1 MKFLCKT
8 IVAALCGIAT
18 FGAAHAA
25 ETISGGRYGNV
36 HLTKPTGAMTGFVV
50 LFSEK
55 SGWSPADSQAA
66 DALAAKGAMVIGVD
80 TMRYA
85 ARVKADKDPYERKC
99 HNLVGDAE
107 NMSHQLERTVQTDH
121 YYAPILV
128 GAGQGATL
136 AESALKQAPDNTV
149 AGAVSLAPD
158 AKLDA
163 RFNPCPPD
171 PTIIHA
177 AGLPGFME
185 RAATLEAGRSKADAL
200 VAMTAPHLKKPA
212 APAAAA
218 TTQPAAKKSDAA
230 HDSDV
235 SDLPL
240 IELRAAQPTDLL
252 AIVISGDGGW
262 RDLDKTMALAL
273 QKDGVSVIGIDS
285 LRYFWSEKTP
295 QQTAND
301 IARVIRAYN
310 ARWHTT
316 HVALVGYSFGADVM
330 PFAYNRLPD
339 AVRSQVSYIS
349 LMGFSPAADFQ
360 IRVTGWL
367 GMPASEKALKV
378 RPEFDKLPPPMVQ
391 CIYGEK
397 EEDTLCPQLTKTG
410 IEVVKLPGDHHFG
423 GDYDALARRILAGWR
438 KQIAARQGK
447 PA

>member
-1 MKFLCKT
+1 MTFLCKK
-8 IVAALCGIAT
+8 AAAFAT
-18 FGAAHAA
+18 AAVCAVSWLGAARAA
-25 ETISGGRYGNV
+25 ESIPGGRYGQV
-36 HLTKPTGAMTGFVV
+36 MLTKPAGDMTGFVV

-55 SGWSPADSQAA
+55 SGWSPSDQQAA

-80 TMRYA
+80 TLKYA
-85 ARVKADKDPYERKC
+85 VQVKADKSEKEC

-107 NMSHQLERTVQTDH
+107 NMSHQLERTVQTNH
-121 YYAPILV
+121 YYSPILA
-128 GAGQGATL
+128 GTGQGAAL
-136 AESALKQAPDNTV
+136 AESSLRQAPDNTV
-149 AGAVSLAPD
+149 AGAVSLNAD
-158 AKLDA
+158 AQLDA
-163 RFNPCPPD
+163 RFDPCPPD

-177 AGLPGFME
+177 KGLPGFLE
-185 RAATLEAGRSKADAL
+185 RAAAPQPGHSKADAL
-200 VAMTAPHLKKPA
+200 VALTAPHLKKAEPVA
-212 APAAAA
+212 EG
-218 TTQPAAKKSDAA
+218 
-230 HDSDV
+230 DV

-240 IELRAAQPTDLL
+240 IELRADKPTDLL

-273 QKDGVSVIGIDS
+273 QRDGVSVIGIDS

-301 IARVIRAYN
+301 LARVIRFYN
-310 ARWHTT
+310 ARWHTS
-316 HVALVGYSFGADVM
+316 HVALLGYSFGADVM

-339 AVRSQVSYIS
+339 TVREQVSYIS

-367 GMPASEKALKV
+367 GMPASDKALKV
-378 RPEFDKLPPPMVQ
+378 RPELNKVPPAMVQ

-397 EEDTLCPQLTKTG
+397 EEDTLCPDLTKTG

-438 KQIAARQGK
+438 KQIAARQG
-447 PA
+447 

>member
-1 MKFLCKT
+1 MKFSSKT
-8 IVAALCGIAT
+8 LLAALTGVAM

-25 ETISGGRYGNV
+25 DTIPGGRYGQV
-36 HLTKPTGAMTGFVV
+36 TLTKPVGDMTGFVV

-55 SGWSPADSQAA
+55 SGWNPADQQAA

-80 TMRYA
+80 TMQYA
-85 ARVKADKDPYERKC
+85 KRLKADKTEKEC

-107 NMSHQLERTVQTDH
+107 NMSHQLERTVQSDH
-121 YYAPILV
+121 YFSPILV
-128 GAGQGATL
+128 GTGQGAIV
-136 AESALKQAPDNTV
+136 AESSLKQAPDNTV
-149 AGAVSLAPD
+149 AGAVSLASDPM
-158 AKLDA
+158 LDT
-163 RFNPCPPD
+163 RFNPCGPD
-171 PTIIHA
+171 TTIIHA
-177 AGLPGFME
+177 KGLPGFFE
-185 RAATLEAGRSKADAL
+185 YTALLDAGRTKADAL
-200 VAMTAPHLKKPA
+200 VAMTAPHLKKPE
-212 APAAAA
+212 AAAVA
-218 TTQPAAKKSDAA
+218 AASQPKKSAA
-230 HDSDV
+230 AREGDV

-273 QKDGVSVIGIDS
+273 QRDGVSVVGIDS

-295 QQTAND
+295 QQTATD
-301 IARVIRAYN
+301 IARVVRAYN
-310 ARWHTT
+310 ARWHTS

-339 AVRSQVSYIS
+339 DVRDDVSYIS

-367 GMPASEKALKV
+367 GMQASEKALKV
-378 RPEFDKLPPPMVQ
+378 RPEFAKLPPAMVQ

-397 EEDTLCPQLTKTG
+397 EEDTLCPALTKTG

-423 GDYDALARRILAGWR
+423 GDYDALAKRILAGWR
-438 KQIAARQGK
+438 KQIEAK
-447 PA
+447 KT

>member
-1 MKFLCKT
+1 MKFLCKKAAALA
-8 IVAALCGIAT
+8 VAAVCGVVLS
-18 FGAAHAA
+18 GMAHAA
-25 ETISGGRYGNV
+25 GTVSGGRYGQV
-36 HLTKPTGAMTGFVV
+36 TLTKPAGGMTGFVV

-55 SGWSPADSQAA
+55 SGWSPADQQAA

-80 TMRYA
+80 TPRYA
-85 ARVKADKDPYERKC
+85 ARVAADKTEKSC

-107 NMSHQLERTVQTDH
+107 NMSHQLERTVQTNR

-128 GAGQGATL
+128 GTGQGAIL

-149 AGAVSLAPD
+149 AGAVSLAAEPM
-158 AKLDA
+158 LDA
-163 RFNPCPPD
+163 RFNPCAPD
-171 PTIIHA
+171 STIIHA
-177 AGLPGFME
+177 KGLPGFFE
-185 RAATLEAGRSKADAL
+185 YTALLETGRSKADAL
-200 VAMTAPHLKKPA
+200 VAMTAPHLKKAEPV
-212 APAAAA
+212 
-218 TTQPAAKKSDAA
+218 SE
-230 HDSDV
+230 SDV

-273 QKDGVSVIGIDS
+273 QKDGVSVVGIDS

-310 ARWHTT
+310 ARWHTS
-316 HVALVGYSFGADVM
+316 HVALLGYSFGADVM

-339 AVRSQVSYIS
+339 AARDQVSYIS
-349 LMGFSPAADFQ
+349 LMGFSPEADFQ

-378 RPEFDKLPPPMVQ
+378 RPELNKLPPSMVQ

-438 KQIAARQGK
+438 KQIAARQG
-447 PA
+447 

>member
-1 MKFLCKT
+1 M
-8 IVAALCGIAT
+8 AAVCGVSV
-18 FGAAHAA
+18 FGAARAA
-25 ETISGGRYGNV
+25 ESIPGGRYGQV
-36 HLTKPTGAMTGFVV
+36 MLTKPTGDMTGFVV

-55 SGWSPADSQAA
+55 GGWTPADQQAA
-66 DALAAKGAMVIGVD
+66 DALATKGAMVIGVD
-80 TMRYA
+80 TMKYA
-85 ARVKADKDPYERKC
+85 AQLKADKTEKSC

-107 NMSHQLERTVQTDH
+107 NMSHQLERTVQTNRYH
-121 YYAPILV
+121 APILV
-128 GAGQGATL
+128 GTGQGAIL

-149 AGAVSLAPD
+149 AGAVSLAADPM
-158 AKLDA
+158 LDA
-163 RFNPCPPD
+163 RFNPCAPD
-171 PTIIHA
+171 STIIHA
-177 AGLPGFME
+177 KGLPGFFE
-185 RAATLEAGRSKADAL
+185 YTAVLEANRSKADAL
-200 VAMTAPHLKKPA
+200 VAMTAPHLKKSEPLA
-212 APAAAA
+212 
-218 TTQPAAKKSDAA
+218 DG
-230 HDSDV
+230 DV

-285 LRYFWSEKTP
+285 LRYFWSEKSP

-301 IARVIRAYN
+301 IARVIRAYS
-310 ARWHTT
+310 ARWHTS
-316 HVALVGYSFGADVM
+316 HVALLGYSFGADVM

-339 AVRSQVSYIS
+339 AVRDQVSYIS

-367 GMPASEKALKV
+367 GMPASDKALKV
-378 RPEFDKLPPPMVQ
+378 RPEFNKLPPAMVQ

-397 EEDTLCPQLTKTG
+397 EEDTLCPELTKTG

-438 KQIAARQGK
+438 KQIAARQG
-447 PA
+447 

>member
-25 ETISGGRYGNV
+25 ETISGGRYGQV
-36 HLTKPTGAMTGFVV
+36 ALTKPAGAMTGFVV
-50 LFSEK
+50 LFSER
-55 SGWSPADSQAA
+55 SGWSPSDQQAA
-66 DALAAKGAMVIGVD
+66 DALAAKGAMVVGVD
-80 TMRYA
+80 TMKYA
-85 ARVKADKDPYERKC
+85 AKIKADKTEKSC

-107 NMSHQLERTVQTDH
+107 NMSHQLERTVQTNR

-128 GAGQGATL
+128 GTGQGATV

-149 AGAVSLAPD
+149 AGAVSLAADPMLDTRFDPCAPD
-158 AKLDA
+158 A
-163 RFNPCPPD
+163 
-171 PTIIHA
+171 TIIHA
-177 AGLPGFME
+177 KGLPGFFE
-185 RAATLEAGRSKADAL
+185 YTAVLETGRSKADAL
-200 VAMTAPHLKKPA
+200 VAMTAPHLKKAEPV
-212 APAAAA
+212 
-218 TTQPAAKKSDAA
+218 S
-230 HDSDV
+230 DSDV

-285 LRYFWSEKTP
+285 LRYFWGEKTP

-301 IARVIRAYN
+301 LARVIRAYN
-310 ARWHTT
+310 ARWHTS

-339 AVRSQVSYIS
+339 AVREQVSYVS

-367 GMPASEKALKV
+367 GMPASDKALKV
-378 RPEFDKLPPPMVQ
+378 RPEFDKLPPAMVQ

-438 KQIAARQGK
+438 KQIAARQAN

>member
-1 MKFLCKT
+1 MKFLCKKA
-8 IVAALCGIAT
+8 AALAAAAVCGVLLS
-18 FGAAHAA
+18 GMAHAA
-25 ETISGGRYGNV
+25 ETISGGRYGQV
-36 HLTKPTGAMTGFVV
+36 TLTKPAGGMTGFVV

-55 SGWSPADSQAA
+55 SGWSPADQQAA

-80 TMRYA
+80 TMKYA
-85 ARVKADKDPYERKC
+85 AKIKADKTETSC

-107 NMSHQLERTVQTDH
+107 NMSHQLERTVQTNR

-128 GAGQGATL
+128 GTGQGAIL

-149 AGAVSLAPD
+149 AGAVSLAAEPM
-158 AKLDA
+158 LDA
-163 RFNPCPPD
+163 RFNPCAPD
-171 PTIIHA
+171 STIIHA
-177 AGLPGFME
+177 KGLPGFFE
-185 RAATLEAGRSKADAL
+185 YTAVLETGRSKADAL
-200 VAMTAPHLKKPA
+200 VAMTAPHLKKAEPV
-212 APAAAA
+212 
-218 TTQPAAKKSDAA
+218 SE
-230 HDSDV
+230 SDV

-273 QKDGVSVIGIDS
+273 QKDGVSVVGIDS

-310 ARWHTT
+310 ARWHTS

-339 AVRSQVSYIS
+339 AVRDQVSYIS
-349 LMGFSPAADFQ
+349 LMGFSPSADFQ

-367 GMPASEKALKV
+367 GMPASDKALKV
-378 RPEFDKLPPPMVQ
+378 RPELNKLPPSMVQ

-438 KQIAARQGK
+438 KQIAARQG
-447 PA
+447 

>member
-1 MKFLCKT
+1 MKFLCKKAT
-8 IVAALCGIAT
+8 ALVAAVVCGVALSG
-18 FGAAHAA
+18 FAHAA
-25 ETISGGRYGNV
+25 ESISGGRYGQV
-36 HLTKPTGAMTGFVV
+36 TLTKPTGEMTGFVV

-55 SGWSPADSQAA
+55 SGWTPSDQQAA

-80 TMRYA
+80 TPRYA
-85 ARVKADKDPYERKC
+85 ARVAADKTETSC

-107 NMSHQLERTVQTDH
+107 NMSHQLERTVQSNH
-121 YYAPILV
+121 YFSPILV
-128 GAGQGATL
+128 GTGQGAIL
-136 AESALKQAPDNTV
+136 AERSLGQAPDNTV
-149 AGAVSLAPD
+149 AGAVSLAAD
-158 AKLDA
+158 AQLDA

-177 AGLPGFME
+177 KGLPGFLE
-185 RAATLEAGRSKADAL
+185 RGALQPTRSKTDAL
-200 VAMTAPHLKKPA
+200 VAMTSPHLKKAEPVA
-212 APAAAA
+212 
-218 TTQPAAKKSDAA
+218 
-230 HDSDV
+230 DSDV

-273 QKDGVSVIGIDS
+273 QRDGVSVIGIDS

-295 QQTAND
+295 QQTASD
-301 IARVIRAYN
+301 LARVIRAYN
-310 ARWHTT
+310 ARWHTK
-316 HVALVGYSFGADVM
+316 HVALLGYSFGADVM

-339 AVRSQVSYIS
+339 AVREQVSYIS

-367 GMPASEKALKV
+367 GMPASEKALNV
-378 RPEFDKLPPPMVQ
+378 RPELNKLPPSMVQ

-397 EEDTLCPQLTKTG
+397 EEDTLCPQLVKTG

-438 KQIAARQGK
+438 KQIAARQG
-447 PA
+447 

>member
-1 MKFLCKT
+1 MKFFGKKA
-8 IVAALCGIAT
+8 AALVLAAVCGVSL
-18 FGAAHAA
+18 FDMAHAA
-25 ETISGGRYGNV
+25 ESISGGRFGQV
-36 HLTKPTGAMTGFVV
+36 ALTKPVGEMTGFVV

-55 SGWSPADSQAA
+55 SGWAPADQQAA

-80 TMRYA
+80 TAKYA
-85 ARVKADKDPYERKC
+85 VRLSADKSEKEC

-107 NMSHQLERTVQTDH
+107 NMSHQLERTVQTNH
-121 YYAPILV
+121 YFSPILV
-128 GAGQGATL
+128 GTGQGASV

-149 AGAVSLAPD
+149 AGAVSLAPE

-171 PTIIHA
+171 PSIIHA
-177 AGLPGFME
+177 KGLPGFLE
-185 RAATLEAGRSKADAL
+185 RTATQPTGSKADAL
-200 VAMTAPHLKKPA
+200 VAMTAPHLKKS
-212 APAAAA
+212 APA
-218 TTQPAAKKSDAA
+218 T
-230 HDSDV
+230 DSDV

-273 QKDGVSVIGIDS
+273 QRDGVSVIGIDS
-285 LRYFWSEKTP
+285 LRYFWSEKSP

-301 IARVIRAYN
+301 IARVVRAYN
-310 ARWHTT
+310 ARWHTS
-316 HVALVGYSFGADVM
+316 HVALLGYSFGADVM

-339 AVRSQVSYIS
+339 AVRAQVSYIS

-367 GMPASEKALKV
+367 GMKASEKALKV
-378 RPEFDKLPPPMVQ
+378 RPELNKLPPAMVQ

-397 EEDTLCPQLTKTG
+397 EEDTLCPQLAKTG

-438 KQIAARQGK
+438 KQIAARQG
-447 PA
+447 

>member
-1 MKFLCKT
+1 MKFSSKKA
-8 IVAALCGIAT
+8 AALIMAAVCGVSV
-18 FGAAHAA
+18 FGAARAA
-25 ETISGGRYGNV
+25 ESIPGGRYGQV
-36 HLTKPTGAMTGFVV
+36 MLTKPTGDMTGFVV

-55 SGWSPADSQAA
+55 GGWTPADQQAA
-66 DALAAKGAMVIGVD
+66 DALATKGAMVIGVD
-80 TMRYA
+80 TMKYA
-85 ARVKADKDPYERKC
+85 AQLKADKTEKSC

-107 NMSHQLERTVQTDH
+107 NMSHQLERTVQTNRYH
-121 YYAPILV
+121 APILV
-128 GAGQGATL
+128 GTGQGAIL

-149 AGAVSLAPD
+149 AGAVSLAADPM
-158 AKLDA
+158 LDA
-163 RFNPCPPD
+163 RFNPCAPD
-171 PTIIHA
+171 STIIHA
-177 AGLPGFME
+177 KGLPGFFE
-185 RAATLEAGRSKADAL
+185 YTAVLEANRSKADAL
-200 VAMTAPHLKKPA
+200 VAMTAPHLKKSEPLA
-212 APAAAA
+212 
-218 TTQPAAKKSDAA
+218 DG
-230 HDSDV
+230 DV

-285 LRYFWSEKTP
+285 LRYFWSEKSP

-301 IARVIRAYN
+301 IARVIRAYS
-310 ARWHTT
+310 ARWHTS
-316 HVALVGYSFGADVM
+316 HVALLGYSFGADVM

-339 AVRSQVSYIS
+339 AVRDQVSYIS

-367 GMPASEKALKV
+367 GMPASDKALKV
-378 RPEFDKLPPPMVQ
+378 RPEFNKLPPAMVQ

-397 EEDTLCPQLTKTG
+397 EEDTLCPELTKTG

-438 KQIAARQGK
+438 KQIAARQG
-447 PA
+447 

>member
-1 MKFLCKT
+1 MKFFGKKA
-8 IVAALCGIAT
+8 AALVLAAVCGVSL

-25 ETISGGRYGNV
+25 EAISGGRYGQV
-36 HLTKPTGAMTGFVV
+36 MLTKPTGDMTGFVV

-55 SGWSPADSQAA
+55 GGWTPADQQAA
-66 DALAAKGAMVIGVD
+66 DALATKGAMVIGVD
-80 TMRYA
+80 TAKYA
-85 ARVKADKDPYERKC
+85 AKLKLDQTEKSC

-107 NMSHQLERTVQTDH
+107 NMSHQLERTVQTNH
-121 YYAPILV
+121 YYSPILV
-128 GAGQGATL
+128 GTGQGGTL

-158 AKLDA
+158 TDLDA
-163 RFNPCPPD
+163 RFKPCPPD

-177 AGLPGFME
+177 KGLPGFME
-185 RAATLEAGRSKADAL
+185 RTAALQPGRSKADAL
-200 VAMTAPHLKKPA
+200 VAMTAPHLKRPE
-212 APAAAA
+212 PV
-218 TTQPAAKKSDAA
+218 SEG
-230 HDSDV
+230 DV

-240 IELRAAQPTDLL
+240 IELRADKPTDLL

-273 QKDGVSVIGIDS
+273 QRDGVSVVGIDS

-295 QQTAND
+295 QQTASD
-301 IARVIRAYN
+301 LARVIRTYN
-310 ARWHTT
+310 ARWHTS

-339 AVRSQVSYIS
+339 AVRAQVSYIS

-367 GMPASEKALKV
+367 GMQASEKALKV
-378 RPEFDKLPPPMVQ
+378 RPEFDKLPPSMVQ

-397 EEDTLCPQLTKTG
+397 EEDTLCPELTKTG

-438 KQIAARQGK
+438 KQIAARQG
-447 PA
+447 

>member
-1 MKFLCKT
+1 MKFFGKKA
-8 IVAALCGIAT
+8 AALVMAAVCGVSL
-18 FGAAHAA
+18 FDMAHAA
-25 ETISGGRYGNV
+25 ESISGGRFGQV
-36 HLTKPTGAMTGFVV
+36 TLTKPVGEMTGFVV

-55 SGWSPADSQAA
+55 SGWTPGDQQAA
-66 DALAAKGAMVIGVD
+66 EALAAKGAMVIGVD
-80 TMRYA
+80 TAKYA
-85 ARVKADKDPYERKC
+85 ARLSADKSETTC

-107 NMSHQLERTVQTDH
+107 NMSHQLERTVQSNH
-121 YYAPILV
+121 YFSPILV
-128 GAGQGATL
+128 GTGQGATL

-158 AKLDA
+158 ARLDA
-163 RFNPCPPD
+163 RFVPCPPD

-177 AGLPGFME
+177 KGLPGFME
-185 RAATLEAGRSKADAL
+185 RAATQPAGSKAEAL
-200 VAMTAPHLKKPA
+200 VAMTAPHLKAPGPA
-212 APAAAA
+212 
-218 TTQPAAKKSDAA
+218 T
-230 HDSDV
+230 DSDV

-273 QKDGVSVIGIDS
+273 QRDGVSVIGIDA
-285 LRYFWSEKTP
+285 LRYFWSEKSP

-301 IARVIRAYN
+301 LARVIRAYN
-310 ARWHTT
+310 ARWHTS

-339 AVRSQVSYIS
+339 AVRAQVSYIS

-367 GMPASEKALKV
+367 GMQASDKALKV
-378 RPEFDKLPPPMVQ
+378 RPELNRLPPQMVQ

-438 KQIAARQGK
+438 KQIAARQG
-447 PA
+447 

>member
-1 MKFLCKT
+1 MKFLCKKAAAL
-8 IVAALCGIAT
+8 VAAAVCGMSS
-18 FGAAHAA
+18 FNAAHAA
-25 ETISGGRYGNV
+25 ESIPGGRYGQV
-36 HLTKPTGAMTGFVV
+36 TLTKPTGDMTGFVV
-50 LFSEK
+50 LFSAK
-55 SGWSPADSQAA
+55 SGWTSSDQEAA

-80 TMRYA
+80 TPRYA
-85 ARVKADKDPYERKC
+85 ARLAADKSETSC

-107 NMSHQLERTVQTDH
+107 NMSHQLERTVQSNH
-121 YYAPILV
+121 YFSPILI
-128 GAGQGATL
+128 GTGQGATV

-149 AGAVSLAPD
+149 AGAVSLAADPM
-158 AKLDA
+158 LDA
-163 RFNPCPPD
+163 RFNPCAPD
-171 PTIIHA
+171 STIIHA
-177 AGLPGFME
+177 KGLPGFFE
-185 RAATLEAGRSKADAL
+185 YTALLEAGRSKAAAL
-200 VAMTAPHLKKPA
+200 VAMTAPHLKKAEPA
-212 APAAAA
+212 
-218 TTQPAAKKSDAA
+218 SDN
-230 HDSDV
+230 DV

-273 QKDGVSVIGIDS
+273 QRDGVSVIGIDS

-301 IARVIRAYN
+301 LARVIRTYN
-310 ARWHTT
+310 ARWHTS
-316 HVALVGYSFGADVM
+316 HVALLGYSFGADVM

-339 AVRSQVSYIS
+339 AVREQVSYIS
-349 LMGFSPAADFQ
+349 LMGFAPDADFQ

-367 GMPASEKALKV
+367 GMRASEQALKV
-378 RPEFDKLPPPMVQ
+378 RPEFNKLPPSMVQ

-438 KQIAARQGK
+438 KQIAARS
-447 PA
+447 